1 MQSRVRP
8 VAADRQ
14 RCVAAERAPLYA
26 AGAQPPAA
34 VLAAAVAKIREGLAE
49 LRTVDAVACDSD
61 VLGDALLAVSLAASQ
76 LTAQEARLLTVFD
89 GQRGYRADACVRA
102 DGWLRHK
109 TTIGPGAAKRRLRR
123 AKLLACMPLL
133 RAAFE
138 AGDVR
143 VEHVDAILYRAT
155 PSRLAAVA
163 EHDATLTALAT
174 RAEPRHVAVAVQRI
188 VDHIDA
194 DGTEDPKP
202 CDAEHL
208 RGLLLRDGFAG
219 LAELTGTTTAVLAE
233 LLRRTRDLYDQPD
246 PADTPED
253 QRRTP
258 EQRFHDALQAA
269 LQVALDNHPGA
280 GVGGVKT
287 HIALF
292 VDLFTLLGADQLAT
306 IRPRLTSGQGIDPE
320 LARHIAATTN
330 PMVRAILG
338 LGPWN
343 PVAVGRV
350 RALPDSLRLA
360 SHLGHLHCRAPGCDL
375 PAVLCDIDH
384 LHPHCK
390 GGETKLCNCAPMCHP
405 HNDLKHQDG
414 WTVTF
419 NVYTGE
425 VTWTSKDGTR
435 VIKLPPPDI

>member
-1 MQSRVRP
+1 ML
-8 VAADRQ
+8 D
-14 RCVAAERAPLYA
+14 
-26 AGAQPPAA
+26 
-34 VLAAAVAKIREGLAE
+34 AAVAKIREGLAD
-49 LRTVDAVACDSD
+49 LAAVDVSACDSD
-61 VLGDALLAVSLAASQ
+61 GLGEALLAVSAAVSQ

-89 GQRGYRADACVRA
+89 AQRGYRADACVRA

-109 TTIGPGAAKRRLRR
+109 TTIGPGAAKRRMRR
-123 AKLLACMPLL
+123 AKLLARMPLL

-138 AGDVR
+138 AGQVR
-143 VEHVDAILYRAT
+143 VEHVDAIVYRAT
-155 PSRLAAVA
+155 PTRLGAVA
-163 EHDATLTALAT
+163 EHDATLTALAMS
-174 RAEPRHVAVAVQRI
+174 AEPRHVAVAVQRI
-188 VDHIDA
+188 IDHIDA
-194 DGTEDPKP
+194 DGADDPKP
-202 CDAEHL
+202 CDSDHL
-208 RGLLLRDGFAG
+208 RSLFLRDGFAG
-219 LAELTGTTTAVLAE
+219 LADLTGTPTAVLAE
-233 LLRRTRDLYDQPD
+233 LLRRTRDLFDQPD
-246 PADTPED
+246 PADTPEE

-269 LQVALDNHPGA
+269 LQVAIDNHPGA
-280 GVGGVKT
+280 AIGGVKT

-330 PMVRAILG
+330 PMVRTILG

-343 PVAVGRV
+343 PVTVGRV
-350 RALPDSLRLA
+350 RTLPDWLRLA

-384 LHPHCK
+384 NKPHSA
-390 GGETKLCNCAPMCHP
+390 GGETRLCNCAPMCHP

-419 NVYTGE
+419 DTDTGE
-425 VTWTSKDGTR
+425 VTWTSADGTR
-435 VIKLPPPDI
+435 IIKLPPPDI